1 MTTSR
6 ARRGVAASAL
16 ALLLTVTACSGH
28 DPEPLVVPGSVP
40 GLGAAAIGQPLP
52 PNLDDVQP
60 KPSQAPY
67 DAPAPRARACI
78 QGTGSSSTAGC
89 LFGDPDGDVDV
100 AMVGNSKT
108 LQWLPALD
116 EVADLNGWRI
126 ALHAKSVCELTA
138 APTRDDP
145 SDVTDDFADCD
156 LFNARMLAEL
166 TGPDRPDVLVTAL
179 DTLKIHQDDRA
190 LPAARV
196 DALRHEGVVDY
207 WEQVR
212 DAGVEVVV
220 LAATPRLPIDVP
232 ACLRRTGVPAR
243 CTVPRDQAY
252 APVWKTDES
261 EAVTEKAG
269 VSFVQLNDLICPG
282 TTCAPVIGGLMVYR
296 DRHHITASYMESLA
310 PALAERLDGVLE
322 LERG

>member
-1 MTTSR
+1 MTSR
-6 ARRGVAASAL
+6 ARRRVAASVL
-16 ALLLTVTACSGH
+16 ALLVVAAGCTA
-28 DPEPLVVPGSVP
+28 DPSEPLVAPGAVP
-40 GLGAAAIGQPLP
+40 GLGAAAIGQPRP
-52 PNLDDVQP
+52 SDLDDVQP

-67 DAPAPRARACI
+67 DTPAPRSRACI

-89 LFGDPDGDVDV
+89 VFGDPDGDVDV

-126 ALHAKSVCELTA
+126 TLHAKSVCELTA
-138 APTRDDP
+138 APTRDHP
-145 SDVTDDFADCD
+145 SIVTDGFPDCD
-156 LFNARMLAEL
+156 LFNERMLAEL

-179 DTLKIHQDDRA
+179 DTLKVRQDDPA

-196 DALRHEGVVDY
+196 DALRRDGVVDY

-212 DAGVEVVV
+212 AAGVEVVV
-220 LAATPRLPIDVP
+220 LAATPRLPFDVP

-243 CTVPRDQAY
+243 CTVPHDQAY
-252 APVWKTDES
+252 APVWKTGES
-261 EAVTEKAG
+261 EAATREAG
-269 VSFVQLNDLICPG
+269 VAFVDLNDLVCPG
-282 TTCAPVIGGLMVYR
+282 ATCEPVIGGLTVYR
-296 DRHHITASYMESLA
+296 DRHHITASYMETLA

-322 LERG
+322 LDRG